1 MSISQLIATTVAE
14 VALPLDQCN
23 ACERQG
29 LPILPL
35 RKALVPFANP
45 ADNARVDTR
54 LGLRTLRMGY
64 LYVLLDQSIWQ
75 AYEVTEHGHLRRFN
89 PYQPPPG
96 PPPALPERC
105 VNQDHDVP
113 SCFLNIDTA
122 TYGSAWVAFSSD
134 AWPVSVLDAY
144 KNGAAPAHR
153 FEGLDL
159 IQARNNPELLGM
171 AMTPDNLQV
180 DRQVFE
186 YAQQLPGPFD
196 SAHGFHS
203 RLLRKTAL
211 RGFVVNA
218 MAAHQLEN
226 GVLAIVLDDT
236 VGLAQEYNHQRLHEV
251 VQRQTWREDP
261 MRAYQLQT
269 SQILQIIRA
278 THREWAAQKI
288 IPRHEPHTG
297 DGPPM
302 FKGASEEYQRMVDAA
317 QQDSDD
323 RLEER
328 YDEPRRAAFQAEYEQ
343 QEAVFQ
349 QRIDQQARAYVA
361 LCESPAFRLIEQY
374 DYDGTNRDSGIA
386 YSKTMATC
394 LAGGVTEAP
403 SAEPRPPA
411 PGTTEALWLK
421 WLQDPDSPAYR
432 AVLMR
437 DRPLLEAFLPSFSST
452 EPVNWNDSEKLYTAV
467 SKIITSDD
475 VGVQFRNQLRQ
486 AVAETLGALNGASQR
501 LQAQLAPGIQ
511 QAVRRLNSATQL
523 LYNGVHLVELQV
535 QMKVSEY
542 YALQSAHL
550 RKMQNQASQAMA
562 KARERLMPSLD
573 DLNDDLLRSARKV
586 TPIIQTGLLS
596 LAVLDPKVAHT
607 VINVSVWVEGK
618 AVDLHERL
626 AREVKLNVNQMSHAA
641 QLTLVDLSVAAGT
654 LEPGA
659 RRMLEG
665 MKISAQQASQLV
677 QESFTG
683 LRGAAGSWQF
693 LLTLGGMYL
702 LSDSLGKNV
711 KKAEQ
716 EIGQKS
722 MEARMALYSSSLGIL
737 GGGTELSGLLIKKT
751 SPSLF
756 ARGERIVRLGAAISA
771 AAGLFDTIQGMISAH
786 RTSTTGDITAHKL
799 YMRSTFFA
807 GLGVIAAGF
816 AVVFSTKIIGLLGAS
831 ISLTLIA
838 SYLNKAAEENE
849 SKLLER
855 WVMRCFF
862 GKATEIPRIHW
873 PSPEYADIAIAEL
886 NAAALGLSGDLS
898 FKTTISTS
906 PDQSKIGGR
915 VSLTTKQWMEFRFTL
930 PRFSESTAGYHWTLV
945 IHRQGDGNAP
955 TYAGGEVVINQN
967 FHTPHVA
974 TRTSDSTSLKPIK
987 TVQTHDLKSETLIL
1001 NSSTQTAKDASD
1013 GNHSHKTVTG
1023 TLELA
1028 PDPNK
1033 HNILAASLLISYWPD
1048 KSLPESYGEILIQT
1062 SKQ

>member
-45 ADNARVDTR
+45 ADNARIDTR

-542 YALQSAHL
+542 YALQSAYL

-607 VINVSVWVEGK
+607 VINVSLWVEGK

-626 AREVKLNVNQMSHAA
+626 TREVKLNVNQMSHAA

-702 LSDSLGKNV
+702 LSDSLGKNM
-711 KKAEQ
+711 KKAEE

-722 MEARMALYSSSLGIL
+722 LEAVMALFGSSLGIL
-737 GGGTELSGLLIKKT
+737 GGGVEVAGLIIRNTK
-751 SPSLF
+751 PSLF
-756 ARGERIVRLGAAISA
+756 TRGEKIVRLGAVISA
-771 AAGLFDTIQGMISAH
+771 AVGAIDVIQS
-786 RTSTTGDITAHKL
+786 L
-799 YMRSTFFA
+799 
-807 GLGVIAAGF
+807 IAANRTRASGDKTASEYYIYAAIASLSSTVAALVAVSGAVVLGSLGF
-816 AVVFSTKIIGLLGAS
+816 AIGFGLVAFGFIKL
-831 ISLTLIA
+831 
-838 SYLNKAAEENE
+838 AEHSE
-849 SKLLER
+849 SKPLER
-855 WVMRCFF
+855 WAIRCHF
-862 GKATEIPRIHW
+862 GNANETPRIHW
-873 PSPEYADIAIAEL
+873 PSPEFADIAIAEL
-886 NAAALGLSGDLS
+886 NAATLGVSGVLGFHATRLDAKS
-898 FKTTISTS
+898 M
-906 PDQSKIGGR
+906 IGGIATQE
-915 VSLTTKQWMEFRFTL
+915 TTQWLEFRFIL
-930 PRFSESTAGYHWTLV
+930 PSFSEATSSYHWTLV
-945 IHRQGDGNAP
+945 VHRQGDGELP
-955 TYAGGEVVINQN
+955 DPIGGEIVIDERMRPPP
-967 FHTPHVA
+967 TA
-974 TRTSDSTSLKPIK
+974 TRTY
-987 TVQTHDLKSETLIL
+987 
-1001 NSSTQTAKDASD
+1001 SSTAFTTSRPSHHSDYRPESLTINVANQTDKTSKEKII
-1013 GNHSHKTVTG
+1013 HKVFTG
-1023 TLELA
+1023 KIELV
-1028 PDPNK
+1028 PDPGK
-1033 HNILAASLLISYWPD
+1033 HNILAASLYVSYWPNRD
-1048 KSLPESYGEILIQT
+1048 LPESHAELVIQEYN
-1062 SKQ
+1062 K